1 MFSISSI
8 DISTIT
14 LVSYIA
20 MQQYS
25 SVIDVNYK
33 CQNIERLHLLQTH
46 QIGQP
51 DGLVEYQNYMRINGY
66 VWSVTP
72 VEGEVCLIIIII
84 MSYHHYHCCCYL
96 SCTIII
102 II

>member
-14 LVSYIA
+14 LVGYIA

-25 SVIDVNYK
+25 SYVDVNNKY
-33 CQNIERLHLLQTH
+33 QNKERFHLLQTR

-72 VEGEVCLIIIII
+72 VEGEV
-84 MSYHHYHCCCYL
+84 
-96 SCTIII
+96 
-102 II
+102 